1 MSRIAPQVWARLEG
15 EQIQGE
21 SLWARRAAPETTDRL
36 IAALDADGRRH
47 LLVLLLNDEPNVQ
60 DSQSRG
66 VAAVTRQLTL
76 SGHEPGR
83 YIDIICQDP
92 AGIEAFDLI
101 GGELAERLAG
111 TETGPECVARVL
123 AKWRRFWA
131 AVPQQMLSTEKLI
144 GLFAELWFLRY
155 WLCPKAGVSE
165 AVQRWRGPFSSRHDF
180 EWPECSVEVKA
191 TTSTRGRI
199 HWINGIDQLA
209 PPEAGELMFFS
220 LRLRQEAG
228 ASHTLVSMIEAC
240 RETMGQDPEALTRLE
255 EGLRRCGY
263 SQAHDDEYG
272 RLRFRIVDEGLFQ
285 VREDFPRITSATFPT
300 GAPAGVERLEYE
312 INLETF
318 AHLRLAQHPTDAFDL
333 PRAPPNH

>member
-1 MSRIAPQVWARLEG
+1 MSGIAPQVWTRLEG

-21 SLWARRAAPETTDRL
+21 TLWARRAAPETTDRL
-36 IAALDADGRRH
+36 IAALDADGKRH
-47 LLVLLLNDEPNVQ
+47 LLILLLNDEPNVQ
-60 DSQSRG
+60 DKQSRG
-66 VAAVTRQLTL
+66 IGAFTRQLTL

-83 YIDIICQDP
+83 YIDITCQDP

-111 TETGPECVARVL
+111 TEPASECVTRVL
-123 AKWRRFWA
+123 AKWRRFWT

-144 GLFAELWFLRY
+144 GVLAELWFLCY
-155 WLCPKAGVSE
+155 WLCPKAGVGE

-180 EWPECSVEVKA
+180 EWPGCSIEVKA

-209 PPEAGELMFFS
+209 PPDAGELLLFS

-228 ASHTLVSMIEAC
+228 GNTTLVSVIEAC
-240 RETMGQDPEALTRLE
+240 RETIGQEPEALTRLE
-255 EGLRRCGY
+255 EGLGRCGY
-263 SQAHDDEYG
+263 SPAHDDEYAQ
-272 RLRFRIVDEGLFQ
+272 LRFRIVDGALFQ
-285 VREDFPRITSATFPT
+285 VRDDFPRITSATFPT
-300 GAPAGVERLEYE
+300 GAPVGVEHVEYE

-318 AHLRLAQHPTDAFDL
+318 AHLRLAQHPGDAFNF
-333 PRAPPNH
+333 PNELQDH